1 MADARPIAGVI
12 PVLPVPFAEDQAL
25 DLAAFADEVR
35 WAVGRPVDGLAL
47 FGLASEYWKL
57 ADDERVALTETLV
70 AAVGA
75 RKPVLVSVT
84 DSSRFHAERFARR
97 AAAIGVDGLV
107 VMPPHFLAPKPNK
120 VIDHCRAVAD
130 AVAPL
135 PVVIQYSPAYIGVS
149 LPADV
154 FVSMHERSPNI
165 GYVKVEPRPPGPM
178 IEAIRAASGGR
189 LACLIGQG
197 GLTLA
202 DCRHRGIAGIMPG
215 IGVAEVYGKLWQGL
229 TAERVSQATWDL
241 NDRMVAMMSHIVPTI
256 DLWVAAEKQLLA
268 WRGVIDRPLLRDP
281 SSPPE
286 QGFLDYLRVCYDR
299 LLPDLEHLPNDET
312 P

>member
-1 MADARPIAGVI
+1 MNEARRIEGVI
-12 PVLPVPFAEDQAL
+12 PVLPVPFADDQSL
-25 DLAAFADEVR
+25 DLGAFAAEVR
-35 WAVGRPVDGLAL
+35 WAAGRPVDGLAL

-57 ADDERVALTETLV
+57 SDDERVGLTETLV
-70 AAVGA
+70 AEVEG

-97 AAAIGVDGLV
+97 VAAIGADALI
-107 VMPPHFLAPKPNK
+107 VMPPHFMSPKPEK

-135 PVVIQYSPAYIGVS
+135 TVVIQYSPAYISVS
-149 LPADV
+149 LSAEV
-154 FVSMHERSPNI
+154 FVRMQERSPNI

-178 IEAIRAASGGR
+178 VEAIRTASAGR
-189 LACLIGQG
+189 LSCLIGQG

-202 DCRHRGIAGIMPG
+202 DCRRRGIAGLMPG
-215 IGVAEVYGKLWQGL
+215 VAVVEVYRKLWDGL
-229 TAERVSQATWDL
+229 AADPVSDETLDL

-256 DLWVAAEKQLLA
+256 DLWVAAEKHMLA

-281 SSPPE
+281 SSAPE
-286 QGFLDYLRVCYDR
+286 RGFLDYLRCCFDR
-299 LLPDLEHLPNDET
+299 LRMDLGEKEE
-312 P
+312 